1 MISINS
7 SKDFNLWNEVEVKY
21 TLKISTFV
29 IAKKVEDE
37 NRVDQREPQIKHRF
51 FKPSFWKKY
60 VGSHARLSL

>member
-37 NRVDQREPQIKHRF
+37 NRVD
-51 FKPSFWKKY
+51 
-60 VGSHARLSL
+60 